1 MKRIVIGM
9 MVATAALAA
18 DAASTITG
26 VTAAQNPRTG
36 QVEIVYNLAG
46 DDAIV
51 TLDDILMDGVSIGP
65 SNVTTVVGHVARKV
79 RSGNGR
85 VIYWNPRKDIPGREL
100 AGTLTAKLTAW
111 PTNNPPDFM
120 MVRLDVASVTNFNN
134 VFWYSSAA
142 CLPDGGLT
150 NPVYRLSRYVMRRIP
165 AKNVVWRMGVSSV
178 SDTGAAGDQNQYMRG
193 APHYVKLT
201 ADYYMGIYPV
211 TYGHHRAITG
221 SVPQNSPSGSDETP
235 LSTVQN
241 KINYAR
247 LRGSGTTWPVD
258 GHTLAAGAILQTY
271 RTVMGVEV
279 DLPTDAQ
286 WEFAARAG
294 TSQRYGVNGGTDNF
308 GSTAAPI
315 IWCSTTLPS
324 DQRNYPKPP
333 GLLQP
338 NAWGLYDMNGNAWE
352 WCLDQYDGTWNNETD
367 NWYANAWNQQT
378 ETYNGVTV
386 YVDPVG
392 MLLNTGANTDKNRVL
407 RGGSVG
413 NGANNALSSYRHM
426 QAYDVNTTNHS
437 WGGFRLACPVPTL

>member
-9 MVATAALAA
+9 MVATALAA
-18 DAASTITG
+18 GAASTITG

-36 QVEIVYNLAG
+36 QVEIVYNLTG
-46 DDAIV
+46 DDAVV

-65 SNVTTVVGHVARKV
+65 SNVTTVVGQAARKV

-120 MVRLDVASVTNFNN
+120 MVRLDVANITNHNN

-178 SDTGAAGDQNQYMRG
+178 SDTGAAGDSNQYTRG

-211 TYGHHRAITG
+211 TYGHHRAIAG
-221 SVPQNSPSGSDETP
+221 SVPQTSPSGSDETP
-235 LSTVQN
+235 LGAY
-241 KINYAR
+241 NYKT
-247 LRGSGTTWPVD
+247 LRGSGTTWPVN

-294 TSQRYGVNGGTDNF
+294 TSRKYGVNGGTDSY
-308 GSTAAPI
+308 GTTAAPI
-315 IWCSTTLPS
+315 IWCSNTAPHKS
-324 DQRNYPKPP
+324 YPQVP
-333 GLLQP
+333 GLLKP
-338 NAWGLYDMNGNAWE
+338 NAWGLYDMNGNVWE
-352 WCLDQYDGTWNNETD
+352 WCLDQYDGTWNSETD

-386 YVDPVG
+386 YVNPVG
-392 MLLNTGANTDKNRVL
+392 MLLNTGANTDKYRVL

-413 NGANNALSSYRHM
+413 NGSNNALSSYRHM
-426 QAYDVNTTNHS
+426 RTYDSGADNNWS
-437 WGGFRLACPVPTL
+437 GFRLACPVPTL

>member
-18 DAASTITG
+18 DAASAITG
-26 VTAAQNPRTG
+26 VSAAQNPRTG
-36 QVEIVYNLAG
+36 QVEIVYNLTG

-65 SNVTTVVGHVARKV
+65 SNVTAVVGHVARKV
-79 RSGNGR
+79 PSGNGR

-100 AGTLTAKLTAW
+100 TGTLSAKLTAW
-111 PTNNPPDFM
+111 PTDNPPDYM
-120 MVRLDVASVTNFNN
+120 MVRLDTLAVSNN
-134 VFWYSSAA
+134 VFWYASAA
-142 CLPDGGLT
+142 NLPDGGLT

-178 SDTGAAGDQNQYMRG
+178 TDTGAAGDANQYVRG

-221 SVPQNSPSGSDETP
+221 SVPQASPSGSDETP
-235 LSTVQN
+235 LSAL
-241 KINYAR
+241 NYKT
-247 LRGSGTTWPVD
+247 LRGSVITWPTN
-258 GHTLAAGAILQTY
+258 GHVLATGATLQTY

-294 TSQRYGVNGGTDNF
+294 TSQKYGVNGGTDSY
-308 GSTAAPI
+308 GTAANPI
-315 IWCSTTLPS
+315 VWCSNNAPS
-324 DQRNYPKPP
+324 STIPQLV
-333 GLLQP
+333 GLLKP
-338 NAWGLYDMNGNAWE
+338 NAWGLYDMNGNVWE
-352 WCLDQYDGTWNNETD
+352 WCLDQYDGTWNSETD
-367 NWYANAWNQQT
+367 NWYANAWNQAT
-378 ETYNGVTV
+378 ETYNGMTV

-392 MLLNTGANTDKNRVL
+392 MLLNTGANTDKQRVL
-407 RGGSVG
+407 RGGSVN
-413 NGANNALSSYRHM
+413 NGSNNALSSYRHM
-426 QAYDVNTTNHS
+426 RTYDSGANNTWS
-437 WGGFRLACPVPTL
+437 GFRLACPVPTL

>member
-9 MVATAALAA
+9 MMVTALAA
-18 DAASTITG
+18 GAASTITG
-26 VTAAQNPRTG
+26 VTAAQNPLTG

-65 SNVTTVVGHVARKV
+65 SNATAVVGHVARKV
-79 RSGNGR
+79 PSGNGR
-85 VIYWNPRKDIPGREL
+85 IIYWNPRKDIPGREL
-100 AGTLTAKLTAW
+100 TGTLTAQLTAW
-111 PTNNPPDFM
+111 PTNNPPNYM
-120 MVRLDVASVTNFNN
+120 MVRLDTLAVSNN
-134 VFWYSSAA
+134 VFWYASAA
-142 CLPDGGLT
+142 NLPDGGLT

-178 SDTGAAGDQNQYMRG
+178 TDTGAAGDANQYVRG

-221 SVPQNSPSGSDETP
+221 SVPQTSPSGSDETP
-235 LSTVQN
+235 LSTVKD

-247 LRGSGTTWPVD
+247 LRGSGITWPTN
-258 GHTLAAGAILQTY
+258 GHALASGAILQTY

-294 TSQRYGVNGGTDNF
+294 TSKKYGVNGGTDSF
-308 GSTAAPI
+308 GSKDSPI
-315 IWCSTTLPS
+315 IWCSNTAPTTS
-324 DQRNYPKPP
+324 YPQTV
-333 GLLQP
+333 GLLKP
-338 NAWGLYDMNGNAWE
+338 NAWGLYDMNGNVWE
-352 WCLDQYDGTWNNETD
+352 WCLDQYDGTWNSETD
-367 NWYANAWNQQT
+367 NWYANAWNQAT
-378 ETYNGVTV
+378 ETYNGATV

-392 MLLNTGANTDKNRVL
+392 MLLNTGANTDKQRVI

-413 NGANNALSSYRHM
+413 NGSNNALSSYRHM
-426 QAYDVNTTNHS
+426 QSYDVNTTNNG

>member
-1 MKRIVIGM
+1 MKRIVSGM
-9 MVATAALAA
+9 MMATALAA
-18 DAASTITG
+18 GAASTITG

-36 QVEIVYNLAG
+36 QVEIFYDLAG

-120 MVRLDVASVTNFNN
+120 MVRLDVANATNYNN
-134 VFWYSSAA
+134 VFWYSSAS

-221 SVPQNSPSGSDETP
+221 SVPQASPSGSDETP

-352 WCLDQYDGTWNNETD
+352 WCLDQYDGTWNSETD

-378 ETYNGVTV
+378 EMYNGVTV

>member
-18 DAASTITG
+18 DAASAITG
-26 VTAAQNPRTG
+26 VSAAQNPRTG
-36 QVEIVYNLAG
+36 QVEIFYDLAG

-142 CLPDGGLT
+142 FLPDGGLT

-352 WCLDQYDGTWNNETD
+352 WCLDQYDGTWNSETD
-367 NWYANAWNQQT
+367 NWYANAWNQTT

-392 MLLNTGANTDKNRVL
+392 MLLNTGANTDKQRVL

>member
-65 SNVTTVVGHVARKV
+65 SNVTTVVGQAARKV

-100 AGTLTAKLTAW
+100 TGTLTAKLTAW

-120 MVRLDVASVTNFNN
+120 MVRLDVANATNYNN
-134 VFWYSSAA
+134 VFWYSSAS

-294 TSQRYGVNGGTDNF
+294 TSQKYGVNGGTDNY
-308 GSTAAPI
+308 GTTAAPI
-315 IWCSTTLPS
+315 IWSSNTAPTKS
-324 DQRNYPKPP
+324 YPQVP
-333 GLLQP
+333 GLLKP
-338 NAWGLYDMNGNAWE
+338 NAWGLYDMNGDVWE
-352 WCLDQYDGTWNNETD
+352 WCLDQYDGTWNSETD
-367 NWYANAWNQQT
+367 NWYANAWNQTT

-392 MLLNTGANTDKNRVL
+392 MLLNTGTNSDKNRVL

-413 NGANNALSSYRHM
+413 NGQNNALSSYRHM
-426 QAYDVNTTNHS
+426 QSYDTNTTNNN

>member
-1 MKRIVIGM
+1 MKRIVSGIM
-9 MVATAALAA
+9 MAAALAA
-18 DAASTITG
+18 GAASTITG

-36 QVEIVYNLAG
+36 QVEIVYNLTG

-65 SNVTTVVGHVARKV
+65 SNVTTVVGQAARKV
-79 RSGNGR
+79 RSGSGR

-100 AGTLTAKLTAW
+100 TGTLTAKLTAW
-111 PTNNPPDFM
+111 PTDNPPDYM
-120 MVRLDVASVTNFNN
+120 MVRLDVANATNYNN

-165 AKNVVWRMGVSSV
+165 AKNVVWRMGASSV
-178 SDTGAAGDQNQYMRG
+178 TDQNAAGDSNQFTRG

-211 TYGHHRAITG
+211 TYGHHRTIAG
-221 SVPQNSPSGSDETP
+221 SVPQTSPSGSDETP
-235 LSTVQN
+235 LGAY
-241 KINYAR
+241 NYKT
-247 LRGSGTTWPVD
+247 LRGSGTTWPVN

-294 TSQRYGVNGGTDNF
+294 TSQKYGVNGGTDSY
-308 GSTAAPI
+308 GTAAAPV
-315 IWCSTTLPS
+315 IWCSNNAPHKS
-324 DQRNYPKPP
+324 YPQVP
-333 GLLQP
+333 GLLKP
-338 NAWGLYDMNGNAWE
+338 NAWGLYDMNGNVWE
-352 WCLDQYDGTWNNETD
+352 WCLDQYDGTWNSETD

-407 RGGSVG
+407 RGGSVD
-413 NGANNALSSYRHM
+413 NGSNNALSSYRHM
-426 QAYDVNTTNHS
+426 RSYDSGASNNWS
-437 WGGFRLACPVPTL
+437 GFRLACPVPTL

>member
-18 DAASTITG
+18 DAASAITG
-26 VTAAQNPRTG
+26 VSAAQNPRTG
-36 QVEIVYNLAG
+36 QVEIFYDLAG

-352 WCLDQYDGTWNNETD
+352 WCLDQYDGTWNSETD
-367 NWYANAWNQQT
+367 NWYANAWNQTT

-392 MLLNTGANTDKNRVL
+392 MLLNTGANTDKQRVL